1 MSVSPIARFESYQI
15 VLGNA
20 DYAEHA
26 DARRL
31 FISDIATESPVRT
44 GQTSPRFQPG
54 VLRSISFLKSC
65 KDETR
70 NTEHSCHALTGLKTY
85 H

>member
-1 MSVSPIARFESYQI
+1 MAVVSKIDRFESYQI

-31 FISDIATESPVRT
+31 FIFDIATESPVRT
-44 GQTSPRFQPG
+44 GQISPGFQPWDSKG
-54 VLRSISFLKSC
+54 SILFS
-65 KDETR
+65 
-70 NTEHSCHALTGLKTY
+70 
-85 H
+85 